1 MYSSTVF
8 LTRADNLD
16 LCGTLTCGG
25 SAAVGEWGG
34 IKTDSAVVVARAL
47 EKGASVVGKTNMG
60 V

>member
-1 MYSSTVF
+1 MHP

-25 SAAVGEWGG
+25 SAAFGEWGG
-34 IKTDSAVVVARAL
+34 IKTESAVVVARAL
-47 EKGASVVGKTNMG
+47 EKGASVVGKTTMG